1 MGKRGNAES
10 MLANMSGEGGDT
22 EGGTG
27 LVALRFRGYG
37 DLGGAEGCGERLLGS
52 L

>member
-1 MGKRGNAES
+1 
-10 MLANMSGEGGDT
+10 MLENISGEGDDT

-27 LVALRFRGYG
+27 LVALRFRMYG